1 MSAVSISAVLGTLMA
16 VGLAR
21 YRFLGKGLYRGISY
35 LPLIIPDIAIAVA
48 NAIANAIDVVIAIT
62 NAILLLIARKNRLS
76 GHIFA

>member
-1 MSAVSISAVLGTLMA
+1 MQDI
-16 VGLAR
+16 
-21 YRFLGKGLYRGISY
+21 
-35 LPLIIPDIAIAVA
+35 DIAIAVA